1 MKHKRQIGVMLLL
14 VAALGAHAAD
24 KSTWKTVEGAL
35 VRIDD
40 RAPKQW
46 GLYHTGKKYDPLLL
60 QLGVRVLVI
69 YVRNQ
74 AVYEIPPAK
83 VEHKGEDL
91 IWRESDKPE
100 KPLATTDW
108 TLRDVGSAQRIV
120 VKLSE
125 EGRLIDIQVPQ
136 MPDLRGLY

>member
-1 MKHKRQIGVMLLL
+1 MKYKRQIGAMLLL
-14 VAALGAHAAD
+14 VATMSTNAAD
-24 KSTWKTVEGAL
+24 KSAWKTVDGAL

-60 QLGVRVLVI
+60 QLGARVLAI

-74 AVYEIPPAK
+74 AVYEISPAM

>member
-1 MKHKRQIGVMLLL
+1 MKYKRQIGAMLLL
-14 VAALGAHAAD
+14 VATVGAHAAD
-24 KSTWKTVEGAL
+24 KSAWKTVEGAL

-69 YVRNQ
+69 YVHNQ
-74 AVYEIPPAK
+74 AVYELPPAK

-108 TLRDVGSAQRIV
+108 TLRDVGSAQRIQM
-120 VKLSE
+120 KLSE